1 MSVTDYSMISND
13 LERVVWRVENGNEL
27 GPDFCDRLTRS
38 LAQLFHHADAACSD
52 EDRASFDRILIRI
65 APGATDGARL
75 FLSDHLAGS
84 PQPPRAI
91 LLLLANDD
99 VEVARPILER
109 SPALGEN
116 DLIDIARH
124 HGARHMEVIAERGD
138 LTFRV
143 TDILVLRGDD
153 DVRRV
158 VAGNDRAQ
166 LSDKGF
172 ARLSVQSRGDTVVE
186 ARLIRRGDLPDLVI
200 RFLIENGSPTA
211 REALVDRDRGARPIR
226 SLGCGALP
234 IRAAEDGWLEPYD
247 FEASAVVL
255 DRLAEVRNHVDG
267 FLLRLAQSDRFP
279 EIVHILAAVTDIRL
293 ETMKHL
299 MVSLDTEP
307 FAVIARALTLKT
319 DTVREILAT
328 GPWLH
333 RLDARS
339 RDAMIARFRGLD
351 PDEARARLVHWAE
364 QESAEAA

>member
-1 MSVTDYSMISND
+1 MSGIDTSMISSD
-13 LERVVWRVENGNEL
+13 LERVVWRVENGHEF
-27 GPDFCDRLTRS
+27 GPEFCDRLTRS
-38 LAQLFHHADAACSD
+38 LAQLFDHAEADCSD

-75 FLSDHLAGS
+75 YLSDRLAES
-84 PQPPRAI
+84 SQPPRAI
-91 LLLLANDD
+91 LMLLANDD

-109 SPALGEN
+109 SPALDED

-124 HGARHMEVIAERGD
+124 HGPRHMGAIAGRGD
-138 LTFRV
+138 LTLRV

-153 DVRRV
+153 DVRRI
-158 VAGNDRAQ
+158 VAGNERAQ

-211 REALVDRDRGARPIR
+211 REALAARAPGNR
-226 SLGCGALP
+226 SSRTLGRCTLP

-247 FEASAVVL
+247 FEGSAVVL
-255 DRLAEVRNHVDG
+255 DRLAEVRSHIDG
-267 FLLRLAQSDRFP
+267 FVMRLAQTDRFP
-279 EIVHILAAVTDIRL
+279 EIVHVLAAITEIPL

-299 MVSLDTEP
+299 LVSLETEP
-307 FAVIARALTLKT
+307 FAVIARALTLKS
-319 DTVREILAT
+319 DTVREILTT

-339 RDAMIARFRGLD
+339 RDATVALFRSLD
-351 PDEARARLVHWAE
+351 PDEARARVHLWAE
-364 QESAEAA
+364 QEDVVAA